1 MIAYTFRLQLIQFI
15 EILNIYTQQKNLTL
29 DSRDIIYCHKLNKQ
43 HATSIG
49 HTQRLPLKPSHDGL
63 C

>member
-1 MIAYTFRLQLIQFI
+1 MIAYTFRLQLMQFI
-15 EILNIYTQQKNLTL
+15 EILNIYTHTQNKTSLV
-29 DSRDIIYCHKLNKQ
+29 SRDIIYCHKLNK

>member
-43 HATSIG
+43 PQLDIRNVS
-49 HTQRLPLKPSHDGL
+49 L
-63 C
+63 